1 MRALLV
7 PTDQAKPSE
16 YVDVDHD
23 HRAIT
28 ARIGAEWIERVRTP
42 APGIA
47 MLIDEEG
54 LLTDRPINGRV
65 SGVLYPGPIH
75 GDVLL
80 VGEVDTPEG
89 LDYGDVPEIPST
101 SLISKLLRI
110 QS

>member
-16 YVDVDHD
+16 YVDVDH
-23 HRAIT
+23 HHCAIA

-47 MLIDEEG
+47 ML
-54 LLTDRPINGRV
+54 
-65 SGVLYPGPIH
+65 
-75 GDVLL
+75 
-80 VGEVDTPEG
+80 
-89 LDYGDVPEIPST
+89 PST